1 MGGVESALPAWV
13 RTSNANSMAPPNRLP
28 ARAISLCDKEKHRS
42 YTPLPDILT
51 SQHAG

>member
-13 RTSNANSMAPPNRLP
+13 RTSNANSIAPRNRMSV
-28 ARAISLCDKEKHRS
+28 RAISLCHKEKHRS
-42 YTPLPDILT
+42 CTPLPYILT